1 LVSDKLKKTIEKT
14 LTTNSKKS
22 VFGYYAIVIGAFLA
36 ILNSGMVIVAFGVF
50 FKPVSAQFDWSRAE
64 TSGAFS
70 LATIISGIVGIIA
83 GRLGD
88 RYNPSLVIIAC
99 GALEGIAY
107 ILLSQMNSLWQ
118 LYFYFGILVGTG
130 MANLVPATSIV
141 ARSYQKQRGLMS
153 GIAMAGAP
161 VGSALVPPLATM
173 LINRYDWSTS
183 YVIVGCF
190 ALFLMVFC
198 GICLLRRSCIK
209 GPSDQ
214 SASFREGSD
223 SARNTEKKSRIS
235 TTATNGKSLSQ
246 VIRSWPFWCFSLI
259 LFCGYFSQQDM
270 IVHIVPHATD
280 IGISP
285 ANAALILTIICIAN
299 IMGNYFTGL
308 AADKISS
315 RLSLI
320 ITMAI
325 LTISSLVLIF
335 ANSLWGLFIFAI
347 LFGIAWGGTSTL
359 RSTMIVELFGLSS
372 HGSITGAVFFI
383 SVLGGTIGPLL
394 TGYIFDVSGHYEAAF
409 IVISILSLSGL
420 ILSLALFRFSK
431 VRKGQINP
439 MTVKSQS
446 D

>member
-1 LVSDKLKKTIEKT
+1 LAADKLKKTIEKFT
-14 LTTNSKKS
+14 ATSRKESFFDFYS
-22 VFGYYAIVIGAFLA
+22 VVLGSFLA

-50 FKPVSAQFDWSRAE
+50 FKPVSTQFDWSRGE

-70 LATIISGIVGIIA
+70 LATIISGIMGIVI
-83 GRLGD
+83 GKLGD
-88 RYNPSLVIIAC
+88 RYNPSLVILFC
-99 GALEGIAY
+99 GVLEGIAY
-107 ILLSQMNSLWQ
+107 ILLSQVNSLWQ
-118 LYFYFGILVGTG
+118 LYLYFGILVGTG
-130 MANLVPATSIV
+130 MANLVPCTSIV
-141 ARSYQKQRGLMS
+141 ARRYQKQRGLMS

-161 VGSALVPPLATM
+161 VGSALVPPLATV
-173 LINRYDWSTS
+173 LINRYDWSIS
-183 YVIVGCF
+183 YIIVGCL
-190 ALFLMVFC
+190 ALVLMVFC
-198 GICLLRRSCIK
+198 GFCFLRPSGVRIL
-209 GPSDQ
+209 SDQ
-214 SASFREGSD
+214 SMSFSGKSD
-223 SARNTEKKSRIS
+223 SSRIIEPQNTFS
-235 TTATNGKSLSQ
+235 TPVTGGNSLPQ
-246 VIRSWPFWCFSLI
+246 VIRNWPFWCFSLV
-259 LFCGYFSQQDM
+259 LFCGCFSQQDM

-285 ANAALILTIICIAN
+285 ASAALVLTIICAAN
-299 IMGNYFTGL
+299 ILGTYFTGL

-335 ANSLWGLFIFAI
+335 ATSLWGLFIFAI

-439 MTVKSQS
+439 MTVKSLS